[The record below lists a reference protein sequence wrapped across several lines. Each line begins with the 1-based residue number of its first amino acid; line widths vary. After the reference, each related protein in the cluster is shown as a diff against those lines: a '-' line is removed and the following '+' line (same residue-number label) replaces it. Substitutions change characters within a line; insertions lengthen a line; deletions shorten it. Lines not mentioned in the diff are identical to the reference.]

1 MIHIK
6 KFIDLVNSSK
16 NKNQTQIII
25 TTKDAEKISYD
36 LGCLMTE
43 YIALQKENTELKNQ
57 KDKVNV
63 EMDAVLTKHE

>member
-16 NKNQTQIII
+16 NKNQTKIII

-43 YIALQKENTELKNQ
+43 YITLQKENTELKNQ

-63 EMDAVLTKHE
+63 EMDGGEW